1 MGPQRNAAKSDQRDQ
16 QCRAKNCQRPR
27 VPRLHCWQDEK
38 SELPVK
44 QSSSDG
50 MAAGKTVARPI
61 DERPVNK
68 WTMSMDE
75 LLEQLVE
82 QHAAGHGYDQCD
94 QRRPPLFPDKKQHH
108 EK

>member
-1 MGPQRNAAKSDQRDQ
+1 MRPQRDAAESYQGDQ
-16 QCRAKNCQRPR
+16 QYRASNCQPPP
-27 VPRLHCWQDEK
+27 VSRLHCRQDEK

-108 EK
+108 EN